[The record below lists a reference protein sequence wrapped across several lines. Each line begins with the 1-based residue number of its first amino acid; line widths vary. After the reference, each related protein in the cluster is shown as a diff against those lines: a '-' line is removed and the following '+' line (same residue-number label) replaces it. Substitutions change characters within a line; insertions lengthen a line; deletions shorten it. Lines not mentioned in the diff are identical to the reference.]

1 MHCDYCSMLPKETQ
15 RWITAVPNV
24 APVAWSYDYYH
35 VLFDWEKEDHAL
47 IRLLFCWSLSWLLV
61 LYWFVAFFQAFLLS
75 MKCIGYNGESLMDTF
90 VWWHKNFH
98 MCCTY
103 SVSASY
109 KALIKF
115 MFEGLLGKSNYSEHV
130 MTCELALPAIS
141 DGGLCRRQ
149 ADGGGTASKSFCPL
163 RLLTI
168 VWPC

>member
-1 MHCDYCSMLPKETQ
+1 MF
-15 RWITAVPNV
+15 
-24 APVAWSYDYYH
+24 
-35 VLFDWEKEDHAL
+35 LFDWEKEDHAL
-47 IRLLFCWSLSWLLV
+47 IRLLFCWGLSWLLV
-61 LYWFVAFFQAFLLS
+61 LYWFFAFFQAFLLS

-115 MFEGLLGKSNYSEHV
+115 MFEGLLGKSNYSEYV

-163 RLLTI
+163 RLLTSLTLL
-168 VWPC
+168 VNGHGRAKQQDFVYFFSKKWPFSRIGQ

>member
-47 IRLLFCWSLSWLLV
+47 IRLLFCWGLSWLLV

-115 MFEGLLGKSNYSEHV
+115 MFEGLLGKVITQSMSWPVNWHFQLFRTEDYVE
-130 MTCELALPAIS
+130 
-141 DGGLCRRQ
+141 DRR
-149 ADGGGTASKSFCPL
+149 TAEEQQVSHFVHWGCWL
-163 RLLTI
+163 